1 MYHPHLKAFLCVAEC
16 GSFSKAAEKLFVSAT
31 AVMKQ
36 MNQLEAHLGLHLME
50 RTNHGVVLTPA
61 GESVCRDARF
71 LVAYSEEALAR
82 ARAIE
87 GQTASILRV
96 GTSILNPCGVFM
108 DLWQKVSGQFPQYKV
123 QIVPFE
129 DDHRIP
135 L

>member
-1 MYHPHLKAFLCVAEC
+1 MLNHQLETFIQVAEN
-16 GSFSKAAEKLFVSAT
+16 GSFSKAAEILFVSAT

-36 MNQLEAHLGLHLME
+36 MNQLEAQLGLHLLE

-108 DLWQKVSGQFPQYKV
+108 DLG
-123 QIVPFE
+123 
-129 DDHRIP
+129 RR
-135 L
+135 